1 MDRLLAMTV
10 FAQVVELGGFARAAE
25 RLEISTSAA
34 SRYLAELE
42 AHLQTR
48 LLHRT
53 TRKLSLT
60 ESGREYY
67 ERCVQLL
74 ADLDEA
80 ERSAGAQA
88 SDPRGTLR
96 VTCSLN
102 FAVRHL
108 APAIS
113 AFTARHPSVKFDVS
127 LSERIVD
134 LVDEGFDLAIRVG
147 TPGGQQLIARKI
159 GESRL
164 VACASPGYLAK
175 HGIPRTPADLRRHNC
190 LLYENLAPRDTWAF
204 RDRHGKEHAVRVTGN
219 LHSTHG
225 DMLVAAATRDMGI
238 ALEPDFI
245 VEPELKSGR
254 LVAILE
260 RFAARRSSIYA
271 VYPSRRHLS
280 AKVRLF
286 VDFLM
291 ERCSSPR

>member
-10 FAQVVELGGFARAAE
+10 FAQVVELGGFVRAAE

-34 SRYLAELE
+34 SRYVAELE

-88 SDPRGTLR
+88 SEPRGTLR

-102 FAVRHL
+102 FAVRHV

-113 AFTARHPSVKFDVS
+113 AFTARYPGVKFDVS

-175 HGIPRTPADLRRHNC
+175 HGIPRTPPDLRRHNC
-190 LLYENLAPRDTWAF
+190 LLYENLSPRDTWTF
-204 RDRHGKEHAVRVTGN
+204 RDRHGKDHAVRVAGT
-219 LHSTHG
+219 LRSTHG
-225 DMLVAAATRDMGI
+225 DMLVAAAAQDMGI

-245 VEPELKSGR
+245 VAPELKSGR
-254 LVAILE
+254 LVTILD
-260 RFAARRSSIYA
+260 RFTARQSSIYA

-286 VDFLM
+286 VEFM
-291 ERCSSPR
+291 TERYSALG